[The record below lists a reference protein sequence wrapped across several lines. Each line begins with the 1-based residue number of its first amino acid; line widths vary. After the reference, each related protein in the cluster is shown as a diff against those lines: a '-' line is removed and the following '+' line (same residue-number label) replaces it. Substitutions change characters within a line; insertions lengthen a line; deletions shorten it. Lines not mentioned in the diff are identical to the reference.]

1 MWSIKNIFGRNIVQQ
16 TAPCGEEFTKG
27 FEILRE
33 EILRIG
39 KAQGRERAKNSVS
52 LNNKDA
58 RYDAGTKEWVRVEN
72 DALYIRY
79 YDKKTKSCE
88 SLYVFSIDRERE
100 RFVLQRAHEF
110 DDAQE
115 AIGVFVNLLEDY
127 ADASFMR
134 ALKESLVEK
143 NIIQYPVYDGES
155 GVAEPALNLTSKAPQ
170 VMPPIK

>member
-1 MWSIKNIFGRNIVQQ
+1 MWSMKKIFGRNVVQQ
-16 TAPCGEEFTKG
+16 TAPIGEGFTKG

-33 EILRIG
+33 ELLRIG
-39 KAQGRERAKNSVS
+39 KAQGRDRTKNSVS

-58 RYDAGTKEWVRVEN
+58 PYDAGTKEWVRVEN

-79 YDKKTKSCE
+79 YDKKTKGCE
-88 SLYVFSIDRERE
+88 NLYVFSVDKERE
-100 RFVLQRAHEF
+100 CFVMQRAHEF

-143 NIIQYPVYDGES
+143 NIIQYPVYDG
-155 GVAEPALNLTSKAPQ
+155 GDDVAEPALNLSSKAPQ

>member
-1 MWSIKNIFGRNIVQQ
+1 MWSMKKIFGRNAVQQ
-16 TAPCGEEFTKG
+16 TAPIAEGFVKG
-27 FEILRE
+27 FETLQN

-39 KAQGRERAKNSVS
+39 KAQGRDRAQKSVS

-58 RYDAGTKEWVRVEN
+58 PFDAGTKEWVRIEN

-88 SLYVFSIDRERE
+88 NLYVLSIDRARE
-100 RFVLQRAHEF
+100 CFVLQRAHEF

-127 ADASFMR
+127 ADVSFMR

-143 NIIQYPVYDGES
+143 NIIQYPVYDGVNDIS
-155 GVAEPALNLTSKAPQ
+155 DPALNLSSKAPQ